1 MNYLPRIVDSE
12 LDLRLRAIGAT
23 VIVGPKWCGKTTTAK
38 QKAKSVLE
46 MQDPD
51 LQEGYLKLAATKPSM
66 LLEGKNPRLI
76 DEWQLAPVLW
86 DAVRVSVDRRKEK
99 GLYLLTGS
107 VVVDEDKIRHTGIGR
122 ISRLEMETMS
132 LFETGESSGDVS
144 LRELFANPSVSVDGA
159 KGKLTVEELIFA
171 VCRGGWPSSLEAVG
185 DDAKLFVATDY
196 FNNVVDVDI
205 SRVDDVERD
214 PILAGQLLRSYAR
227 NISTL
232 ATKASIR
239 KDVLS
244 VRDVSL
250 PTVDSYL
257 SALRKLFVINDV
269 EAWCPAIRSAT
280 DIRASHK
287 RGFSDPSIAVAA
299 MGVGPDYF
307 RTDFKTFGFLFES
320 LVMRDLRVYSH
331 ALGGRISF
339 YRDRYGLEADAV
351 LHLNDGRYALI
362 EVKLGSNEIEEGA
375 EHLKEIKRLV
385 SEYNKSES
393 QCPLRLPD
401 LLMVITGSEYA
412 YTREDGVVVCP
423 VSALKP

>member
-12 LDLRLRAIGAT
+12 LDLRLRAVGAT

-38 QKAKSVLE
+38 QKARSVLE

-51 LQEGYLKLAATKPSM
+51 LQEGYLKLAATKPSL
-66 LLEGKNPRLI
+66 LLEGANPRLI

-107 VVVDEDKIRHTGIGR
+107 VVVDENKIKHTGIGR
-122 ISRLEMETMS
+122 ISRLEMDTMS
-132 LFETGESSGDVS
+132 LFETGESSGEVS
-144 LRELFANPSVSVDGA
+144 LKGLFDDPTAFVDGA
-159 KGKLTVEELIFA
+159 KGKLSVEELVFA

-196 FNNVVDVDI
+196 FNNVVEVDI
-205 SRVDDVERD
+205 SRVDGVERD
-214 PILAGQLLRSYAR
+214 SALAAQLLRSYAR

-232 ATKASIR
+232 ATKVSIR

-244 VRDVSL
+244 VREVSM

-299 MGVGPDYF
+299 MGVGPEYF

-320 LVMRDLRVYSH
+320 LVLRDLRVYSH
-331 ALGGRISF
+331 AMGGRISY

-351 LHLNDGRYALI
+351 LHLKDGRYALI
-362 EVKLGSNEIEEGA
+362 EIKLGSNEIEEGA
-375 EHLKEIKRLV
+375 EHLTEIVRLIA
-385 SEYNKSES
+385 EYNKSEA
-393 QCPLRLPD
+393 QCPLRMPD
-401 LLMVITGSEYA
+401 LLMVITGGEHA
-412 YTREDGVVVCP
+412 YTREDGVIVCP
-423 VSALKP
+423 ISALRP

>member
-1 MNYLPRIVDSE
+1 MNYLPRIVDNE
-12 LDLRLRAIGAT
+12 LDLRLRAVGAT
-23 VIVGPKWCGKTTTAK
+23 IIVGPKWCGKTTTAK
-38 QKAKSVLE
+38 QKARSVLE

-66 LLEGKNPRLI
+66 LLEGSNPRLI

-107 VVVDEDKIRHTGIGR
+107 VVVDEDKVKHTGIGR
-122 ISRLEMETMS
+122 ISRLEMDTMS

-144 LRELFANPSVSVDGA
+144 LKELFANPTASVDGA
-159 KGKLTVEELIFA
+159 RGKLTVEELVFA

-185 DDAKLFVATDY
+185 DDAKLFVAADY
-196 FNNVVDVDI
+196 FNNVIEVDI

-214 PILAGQLLRSYAR
+214 PALAAQLLKSYAR

-239 KDVLS
+239 KDVFS
-244 VRDVSL
+244 VREVSM

-269 EAWCPAIRSAT
+269 GAWCPAIRSAT

-287 RGFSDPSIAVAA
+287 RGFADPSIAVAA
-299 MGVGPDYF
+299 MGVGPEYF

-331 ALGGRISF
+331 AMGGRISY

-351 LHLNDGRYALI
+351 LHLKDGRYALI

-385 SEYNKSES
+385 AEYNKSEA
-393 QCPLRLPD
+393 QCPLRMPD
-401 LLMVITGSEYA
+401 LLMVITGGEYA
-412 YTREDGVVVCP
+412 YTREDGVVICP
-423 VSALKP
+423 ISALRP

>member
-1 MNYLPRIVDSE
+1 MDYLPRIVDSE
-12 LDLRLRAIGAT
+12 LDLRLRAVGAT

-38 QKAKSVLE
+38 QKARSVLE

-66 LLEGKNPRLI
+66 LLEGANPRLI

-107 VVVDEDKIRHTGIGR
+107 VVVDEEQIKHTGIGR
-122 ISRLEMETMS
+122 ISRLEMDTMT
-132 LFETGESSGDVS
+132 LFETGESSGEVS
-144 LRELFANPSVSVDGA
+144 LKGLFADPAASVDGA
-159 KGKLTVEELIFA
+159 KGKLSVEELVFA

-185 DDAKLFVATDY
+185 DDAKLFVAADY

-205 SRVDDVERD
+205 SRVDGVERD
-214 PILAGQLLRSYAR
+214 PALAAQLLRSYAR

-244 VRDVSL
+244 VREVSM

-299 MGVGPDYF
+299 MGVGPEYF

-331 ALGGRISF
+331 AMGGRISY

-351 LHLNDGRYALI
+351 LHLKDGRYALI
-362 EVKLGSNEIEEGA
+362 EVKLGSSEIEEGA
-375 EHLKEIKRLV
+375 EHLKEIVRLIA
-385 SEYNKSES
+385 EYNKSET
-393 QCPLRLPD
+393 QCPLRMPD
-401 LLMVITGSEYA
+401 LLMVITGGEHA
-412 YTREDGVVVCP
+412 YTREDGVIVCP
-423 VSALKP
+423 LSALKP